1 MNERIKQLAE
11 QAGFVFWE
19 MSGDIDWRQAN
30 GENFDE
36 FARLLVTEI
45 TDYAYTHNAMTR
57 IDALGI
63 RALYEVEE

>member
-1 MNERIKQLAE
+1 MNDRIRKLAE

-30 GENFDE
+30 SENFDE

-57 IDALGI
+57 IDAASI
-63 RALYEVEE
+63 QALYGVKE

>member
-1 MNERIKQLAE
+1 MNEKIKLLAE

-36 FARLLVTEI
+36 FARLLITEI
-45 TDYAYTHNAMTR
+45 TEYAYSHNAMTR

-63 RALYEVEE
+63 QALYGVEE